1 VTTEDEIKAS
11 GDFGP
16 MAGFRSM
23 MRKENARWWSF
34 RSLAFQLT
42 IWFLILNVLVAVI
55 LFVVPAMD
63 SNAAGQQAA
72 NASDTPVPAPPA
84 AAAPDSRMTV
94 ANSGMNIFFQLAGF
108 AVFIGAVIF
117 GHDALVRERES
128 GTAAWLL
135 SKPLSRKAFVLS
147 KVLAVVLGVLVII
160 LLVQGLIT
168 YALCSLE
175 LGSPMPV
182 LPFVAGLGVLGL
194 GILFYLAMAIAL
206 GAFTLSR
213 GITLGLPL
221 IIGITG
227 GFFLSIFQALGTFKE
242 LGYLVPWNLTSYAAS
257 LATDVSLASD
267 KYWPWPVIATAVWV
281 LLFIGAAIV
290 KFEQI
295 EL

>member
-1 VTTEDEIKAS
+1 MAS
-11 GDFGP
+11 EDFGP
-16 MAGFRSM
+16 TAGFRSM
-23 MRKENARWWSF
+23 MRKENARWWSL
-34 RSLAFQLT
+34 RSLVFQLV
-42 IWFLILNVLVAVI
+42 IWLVILNALVAVI
-55 LFVVPAMD
+55 LFIVPAID
-63 SNAAGQQAA
+63 NDPANQPAA
-72 NASDTPVPAPPA
+72 NTSATPVPTPPA
-84 AAAPDSRMTV
+84 AVAPDSRMDV
-94 ANSGMNIFFQLAGF
+94 ANSGMSVFFQLAGF

-117 GHDALVRERES
+117 GHDALLKERES

-147 KVLAVVLGVLVII
+147 KVLAIVIGVLVII
-160 LLVQGLIT
+160 LLAQGLIT

-194 GILFYLAMAIAL
+194 GILFYLALAIAL

-242 LGYLVPWNLTSYAAS
+242 LGYLVPWNLTSYASS
-257 LATDVSLASD
+257 LATGASLASD
-267 KYWPWPVIATAVWV
+267 QYWPWPVIATALWIV
-281 LLFIGAAIV
+281 LFIAATMV